1 MSVNKVHCKYHPTAT
16 LIEDIKAGDLIC
28 PRCGLVVAERVID
41 FQSEWRSFANDT
53 DSKDMSRVGEV
64 ESNLKSETETSIT
77 IQQSTNVRHL
87 DEHGNPLYKSRST
100 LSSSDRTLKTAH
112 SNIRAMGDRIN
123 LPKSITDEAMSL
135 FKQVHESKQLRG
147 RNNEAVATSCLFM
160 ACRKMKV
167 PRTFKEIC
175 AVSNVSKK
183 DIGKIF
189 KKIVHILS
197 TSVGNATGEDFMA
210 RFCYQLG
217 IPKLEKIAK
226 EISKKALDD
235 NMVAGRS
242 PVSIA
247 AASIYMALLAMGI
260 KKEKKDIGEV
270 AGVAEGTLNVVY
282 KLMRPHAEKLFPSN
296 ITPVV
301 PLNQLPSF

>member
-1 MSVNKVHCKYHPTAT
+1 
-16 LIEDIKAGDLIC
+16 
-28 PRCGLVVAERVID
+28 
-41 FQSEWRSFANDT
+41 
-53 DSKDMSRVGEV
+53 
-64 ESNLKSETETSIT
+64 
-77 IQQSTNVRHL
+77 
-87 DEHGNPLYKSRST
+87 
-100 LSSSDRTLKTAH
+100 
-112 SNIRAMGDRIN
+112 
-123 LPKSITDEAMSL
+123 MSL

-160 ACRKMKV
+160 ACRKLKV
-167 PRTFKEIC
+167 PRTFKGIKRHFRSARFYLFIFSRVLFYTEIC

-247 AASIYMALLAMGI
+247 AASIYMATLAMGI
-260 KKEKKDIGEV
+260 KKEKKGRIEKFDI
-270 AGVAEGTLNVVY
+270 Y
-282 KLMRPHAEKLFPSN
+282 
-296 ITPVV
+296 ICD
-301 PLNQLPSF
+301 